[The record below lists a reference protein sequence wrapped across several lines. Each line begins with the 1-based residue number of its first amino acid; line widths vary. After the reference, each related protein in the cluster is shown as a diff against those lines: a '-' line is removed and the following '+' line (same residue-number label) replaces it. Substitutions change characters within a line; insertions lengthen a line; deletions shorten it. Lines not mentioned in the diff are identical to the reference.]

1 MQRVLEELVLIRE
14 FDELSHIHHRDA
26 VAEMPH
32 DSEIVRD
39 KQEREVVALLNVTKK
54 VQDLRLDRDVERR
67 DGFIA
72 DEKLRPQ
79 HERASDPDPLPLAAA
94 EHMRVAPSGV
104 SGQTDDVERL
114 VDARLSLG
122 AGDAEI
128 RERLGQDTLDAHPR
142 VER

>member
-1 MQRVLEELVLIRE
+1 
-14 FDELSHIHHRDA
+14 
-26 VAEMPH
+26 
-32 DSEIVRD
+32 
-39 KQEREVVALLNVTKK
+39 
-54 VQDLRLDRDVERR
+54 
-67 DGFIA
+67 
-72 DEKLRPQ
+72 
-79 HERASDPDPLPLAAA
+79 
-94 EHMRVAPSGV
+94 MRVAPSGV